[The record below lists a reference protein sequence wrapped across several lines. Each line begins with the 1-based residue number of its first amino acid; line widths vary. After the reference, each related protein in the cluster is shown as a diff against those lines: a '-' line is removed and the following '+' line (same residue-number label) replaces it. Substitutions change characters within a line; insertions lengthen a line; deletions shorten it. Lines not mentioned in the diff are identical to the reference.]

1 MFSENQTASKQLVEH
16 ILSYLIYNIGCLT
29 SAKRLTDYINSNGV
43 KVSYNTVDN
52 YFDTLQDCYFVYKAD
67 RYNIARNEY
76 LKLINK
82 YYVTDFGFKYYI
94 LNNQSV
100 ELSQLLEN
108 LIFLELKRRRYKV
121 ATVRLQKKRWIL
133 SLKTERIKLNMSK

>member
-1 MFSENQTASKQLVEH
+1 MSPPPIHFFYT
-16 ILSYLIYNIGCLT
+16 ILCPNHPSFYCVHNDCF
-29 SAKRLTDYINSNGV
+29 RDYINSNGV
-43 KVSYNTVDN
+43 KVSYNTVDS